1 MPSCVPFAHLLEPNR
16 SCLQLACFSENYG
29 LMAAEQGE
37 LQEQLA
43 GGLEQN
49 GPQHGTTGPDEIG
62 DAQAVPSLLVCVGC
76 QNLLARCGTS
86 ASWTTT
92 QQGANCAL
100 PALLAGLSA
109 HNAGMCCCEACL

>member
-1 MPSCVPFAHLLEPNR
+1 MSSCDSFAHLLEPNIV
-16 SCLQLACFSENYG
+16 LQIACFSENG
-29 LMAAEQGE
+29 VMAAEQGE

-43 GGLEQN
+43 GELDQN
-49 GPQHGTTGPDEIG
+49 DAQHGTTGPDEIG

-92 QQGANCAL
+92 RR
-100 PALLAGLSA
+100 
-109 HNAGMCCCEACL
+109 